1 MSIPQRA
8 PNFNSAD
15 PDSAWWLYYAGPAPV
30 IADAVVFA
38 TTGYFF
44 VRELQAQLL
53 RRTLRTRKA
62 YRSGGPL
69 GGGSLAGVGYGGAN
83 TDFGN
88 VVVDGKWGPTTNAA
102 LWRLIAEQAVPSLS
116 GDAPSAS
123 TFDATTLRYLDAIEQ
138 SAKDRRINAL
148 TLEAAGWLLVHS
160 EDPNWRQQML
170 PWARVGIPE
179 NMRAAVVPPPWNA
192 SPPAAIRPVTGMSV
206 RSWLVADS
214 APPPLP
220 ATDGT
225 PNPSTQQPQGSSS
238 SVVFPVVAGMTAAA
252 LLATILYGVSKLSS
266 SDGQRAPE
274 RLPEGS
280 DDEYSPAMPPPRPA
294 TRRPPPRVARA
305 PQRFAPPPRGRR

>member
-30 IADAVVFA
+30 LADAVVFA

-44 VRELQAQLL
+44 VRELQAQLA
-53 RRTLRTRKA
+53 RRSIRVRKA

-69 GGGSLAGVGYGGAN
+69 GGGSLAGAGYGGAN
-83 TDFGN
+83 TDFGS
-88 VVVDGKWGPTTNAA
+88 VQVDGKWGPTTNAA
-102 LWRLIAEQAVPSLS
+102 LWRLIAEQAVPSLGS
-116 GDAPSAS
+116 DAPSAS

-148 TLEAAGWLLVHS
+148 TIEAAAWLLVHA
-160 EDPNWRQQML
+160 DGPDWRLQML

-179 NMRAAVVPPPWNA
+179 NMRSAVVPPPWNT
-192 SPPAAIRPVTGMSV
+192 SPPAALRPVTGLSV

-225 PNPSTQQPQGSSS
+225 PGPGGTPPSSAPSLA
-238 SVVFPVVAGMTAAA
+238 FPIVAGVTTVAI
-252 LLATILYGVSKLSS
+252 LGTILYGVSKLSS
-266 SDGQRAPE
+266 SDAKRPA
-274 RLPEGS
+274 PEGS
-280 DDEYSPAMPPPRPA
+280 EPSDDGYMPELPPPRPQA
-294 TRRPPPRVARA
+294 RRPTQRAVRA
-305 PQRFAPPPRGRR
+305 PQRFAPPRGRR